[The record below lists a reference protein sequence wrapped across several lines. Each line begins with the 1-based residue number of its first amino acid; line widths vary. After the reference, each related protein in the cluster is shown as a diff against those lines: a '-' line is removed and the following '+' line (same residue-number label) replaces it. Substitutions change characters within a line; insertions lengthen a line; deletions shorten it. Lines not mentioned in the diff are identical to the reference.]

1 VDSFFRISVQW
12 AVIHMTNQK
21 LDFLLTRRTIRRY
34 RPDPVPEDTIRRILE
49 AAHAAPSAHNS
60 QPWRFVV
67 LRNPEG
73 RRLLA
78 ERMAEA
84 YARDAK
90 ADGRPDEAVRAR
102 NKRSIM
108 RICEAPLAVLA
119 LADEGCLPPD
129 AGRRETGERLLLV
142 QSVAAA
148 AQNLLLAVHAEE
160 LGACWICAPAFCPQT
175 VRQALGLPEGWTA
188 QALVLIGYPAE
199 TPEDHE
205 KRALDEVVQWR

>member
-1 VDSFFRISVQW
+1 VGSIFRISVQW
-12 AVIHMTNQK
+12 AAIHMKNQK
-21 LDFLLTRRTIRRY
+21 LDFLFARRTIRQY
-34 RPDPVPEDTIRRILE
+34 RPDPVPEETVRRILE

-67 LRNPEG
+67 LRDPET

-90 ADGRPDEAVRAR
+90 ADGRPDEAVHAR
-102 NKRSIM
+102 NHRSIQ

-129 AGRRETGERLLLV
+129 AGRRETGEWLLLV

-148 AQNLLLAVHAEE
+148 VQNLLLAAHAEG
-160 LGACWICAPAFCPQT
+160 LGGCWICAPAFCPQT
-175 VRQALGLPEGWTA
+175 VRETLDLPERWTA
-188 QALVLIGYPAE
+188 QALVLIGIPAE
-199 TPEDHE
+199 KPEDHE

>member
-1 VDSFFRISVQW
+1 
-12 AVIHMTNQK
+12 
-21 LDFLLTRRTIRRY
+21 
-34 RPDPVPEDTIRRILE
+34 
-49 AAHAAPSAHNS
+49 
-60 QPWRFVV
+60 
-67 LRNPEG
+67 
-73 RRLLA
+73 
-78 ERMAEA
+78 MAEA